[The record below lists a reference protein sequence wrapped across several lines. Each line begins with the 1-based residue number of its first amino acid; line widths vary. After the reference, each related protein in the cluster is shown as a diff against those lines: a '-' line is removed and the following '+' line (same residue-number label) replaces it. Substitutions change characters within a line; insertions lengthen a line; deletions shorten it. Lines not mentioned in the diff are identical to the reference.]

1 MSMTDNERLKMI
13 EETVREIENSYYR
26 IYVQACLRS
35 GEESERANML
45 RSEWTVMTT
54 VRLLFDNDEH
64 LLRIHKLY
72 CVKEET

>member
-35 GEESERANML
+35 GGE
-45 RSEWTVMTT
+45 SEWTAMKT
-54 VRLLFDNDEH
+54 VRLLFDSDEH